1 MTFPEKLITLRAG
14 RGWSQERLAKELG
27 VTRQAVGRW
36 ERGECLPDAVGLT
49 GLAHVFDIDSEWL
62 LDENAAGT
70 PEPRAAR
77 RVRLA
82 WFDWLMLSLAAAS
95 LIAMLCGLNMDRMIL
110 TRNINYRYPWWS
122 WIVLFFR
129 YAVWFA
135 AGWVIAALAACAFR
149 PLRGRRRMIPLVFG
163 VLTLIGMAL
172 CVIPVWSWL
181 INTVNGTSPEWYGT
195 LILFSEKPAMCLIPG
210 FLLGYAAKRQSP
222 SEQQHR

>member
-1 MTFPEKLITLRAG
+1 MTFSEKLITLRAG
-14 RGWSQERLAKELG
+14 RGWSQEQLANEIG

-36 ERGECLPDAVGLT
+36 EKGAGLPDAVSLT
-49 GLAHVFDIDSEWL
+49 NLSKAFDVTPEWL
-62 LDENAAGT
+62 IDETASGR
-70 PEPRAAR
+70 PEPRRAR
-77 RVRLA
+77 RVKLA
-82 WFDWLMLSLAAAS
+82 WFDWLMLALAAAS
-95 LIAMLCGLNMDRMIL
+95 LIAMLCGLNMDRMIQ

-149 PLRGRRRMIPLVFG
+149 PLRGKRRMIPLVFG

-210 FLLGYAAKRQSP
+210 ALLGMAVKRK
-222 SEQQHR
+222 EKNK

>member
-1 MTFPEKLITLRAG
+1 MTFSEKLITLRAG
-14 RGWSQERLAKELG
+14 RGWSQEQLANKIG

-36 ERGECLPDAVGLT
+36 EKGAGLPDAVSLT
-49 GLAHVFDIDSEWL
+49 NLSKAFDVTPEWL
-62 LDENAAGT
+62 VDETASGR
-70 PEPRAAR
+70 PEPRRAR
-77 RVRLA
+77 RVKLA
-82 WFDWLMLSLAAAS
+82 WFDWLMLALAAAS
-95 LIAMLCGLNMDRMIL
+95 LIAMLCGLNMDRMIQ
-110 TRNINYRYPWWS
+110 TRNINYPYPWWS

-149 PLRGRRRMIPLVFG
+149 PLRGKRRMIPLVFG

-210 FLLGYAAKRQSP
+210 ALLGMAVKRKEKKS
-222 SEQQHR
+222 